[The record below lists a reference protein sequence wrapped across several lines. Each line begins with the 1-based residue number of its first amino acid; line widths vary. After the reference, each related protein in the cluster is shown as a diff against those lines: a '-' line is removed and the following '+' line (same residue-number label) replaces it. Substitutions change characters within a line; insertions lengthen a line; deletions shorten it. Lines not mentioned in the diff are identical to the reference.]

1 MPPSVVSAAPKV
13 LSLRRGRA
21 VGAGVGIG
29 LAGRRCAHGAHRGV
43 LTVVVQHVRDHLHA
57 SLRHPRQVHQ
67 EQGGDQDGSSA
78 VAKGLHRHMGVVIHR
93 TTQTYRSLVLTCARW
108 RWVWSALLY
117 QLRLHVGY
125 GDGSGGVMS
134 EVLAKRE
141 EEIGRMQ
148 AHFATLEAELRALR
162 HEKVVYQKVYGEIA
176 HIEQAQVDRLPAVN
190 ITEKLKLYEDISFKL
205 TAECKAV
212 ALEAASLRPFVRA
225 PRPALPLATDS
236 LTHSG
241 GSHTH
246 STCDREGDGQ
256 TRT

>member
-1 MPPSVVSAAPKV
+1 VSF
-13 LSLRRGRA
+13 S
-21 VGAGVGIG
+21 
-29 LAGRRCAHGAHRGV
+29 
-43 LTVVVQHVRDHLHA
+43 
-57 SLRHPRQVHQ
+57 
-67 EQGGDQDGSSA
+67 
-78 VAKGLHRHMGVVIHR
+78 
-93 TTQTYRSLVLTCARW
+93 
-108 RWVWSALLY
+108 

-148 AHFATLEAELRALR
+148 AHFAALEAELRALR

-190 ITEKLKLYEDISFKL
+190 MTEKLKLYEDISFKL

-225 PRPALPLATDS
+225 PRPTSLA
-236 LTHSG
+236 
-241 GSHTH
+241 
-246 STCDREGDGQ
+246 GD
-256 TRT
+256 